1 MGDLLKLS
9 IPWWE
14 LALRSVAI
22 YIVLLAGLRIFG
34 KREVGQFTL
43 FDLVFVLLVANAVQ
57 PAMTG
62 PDSSLLGGVIV
73 IFSLLAANFAVG
85 RLDDIPF
92 FHRLLTPKPAVLVR
106 NGRMLDRVMR
116 KEGVTPDDAEKP
128 LAGGGSLLVAS
139 VPRTRTRRPGPPSGI
154 NAVLPVRGGAGTS
167 RMGRSKQRDS
177 FRNAI

>member
-73 IFSLLAANFAVG
+73 IFSLLAANFAIG

-116 KEGVTPDDAEKP
+116 KEGVTPDDVAMAMREHGVAKLEEVTLAE
-128 LAGGGSLLVAS
+128 LEADGSISIVTKDGQAH
-139 VPRTRTRRPGPPSGI
+139 RRRRR
-154 NAVLPVRGGAGTS
+154 VRFIRHA
-167 RMGRSKQRDS
+167 
-177 FRNAI
+177 